1 MPPSKPL
8 PCSDEFATPEEYV
21 EELLSFASTS
31 DTWQILCGAVHVVD
45 FFITEPGLFYAA
57 LPAEWHAFLLSQD
70 VMRLLDFFVRD
81 DPDTATFA
89 DGQTPPASL
98 TEYIKTIRRLALRRD
113 VKTPAAD
120 LPPLT
125 RTVSVGMSPK
135 KVHEVRRF
143 ADYVTRLSSDMA
155 AAAAA
160 AAGTDG
166 DEVTHFVDFGSGQNY
181 LGRALASEPYNR
193 RVVAVE
199 GRQKNV
205 DAAKSFDTQSGLAVK
220 PKILRNKKVWNRILE
235 VAGPN
240 KSDPE
245 ALAAAIREVVG
256 DDDDGDNFRKIGSD
270 ELSYT
275 AEEGKGLL
283 QYVSGRLD
291 SGDLSEVIA
300 KIDGASGRG
309 ADDAEEKKKRLKLM
323 AVSIHSCGNLS
334 HYGIRSLVLNPD
346 IRAVAIVGCC
356 YNLVTEKLG
365 PPTYK
370 HGYLRP
376 TLQAVNGRVIKESDR
391 RDPQGFPMSERLST
405 YGGHGIRANITARMM
420 ACQAPQNWTAAE
432 SELFF
437 TRHFYRAVLQ
447 KIFLDRGAVHE
458 VLFHPDDDD
467 DDDDDNDNDNDD
479 DNDDDNDN
487 DNDNKNDDVDLASL
501 GPFQKSTSP
510 LAIGTLPKRSYG
522 GGLAQYIRA
531 AVKKLTTSSDYKKYA
546 EVMRE
551 TMADMS
557 EAEMEAYM
565 ARFAPRK
572 KELCIVWSLMAYSA
586 TLVEAL
592 MVTDRWV
599 WLKEQDEVGEAWV
612 ETVFD
617 FGQSPRNMVVVGI
630 KKESGGGG
638 GGGDGERE
646 ADGKEDGV

>member
-21 EELLSFASTS
+21 EELLDFASTC

-45 FFITEPGLFYAA
+45 FFVTEPGLFYAA

-89 DGQTPPASL
+89 DGQTPPESL
-98 TEYIKTIRRLALRRD
+98 VQYIKTIRRLALRRNVQPPPEAD
-113 VKTPAAD
+113 ATLPA
-120 LPPLT
+120 LT

-135 KVHEVRRF
+135 KIHEVKRF
-143 ADYVTRLSSDMA
+143 ADYVARLSSDIA
-155 AAAAA
+155 ADA
-160 AAGTDG
+160 D

-199 GRQKNV
+199 GRQNNV
-205 DAAKSFDTQSGLAVK
+205 DAAKSYDTQSGLAVK
-220 PKILRNKKVWNRILE
+220 PKILRNKKVWNKILE
-235 VAGPN
+235 VVGPN
-240 KSDPE
+240 KSDPT
-245 ALAAAIREVVG
+245 AMAAAIKEVVG
-256 DDDDGDNFRKIGSD
+256 DDGDNFRKIGSE

-275 AEEGKGLL
+275 VEQGKGLL
-283 QYVSGRLD
+283 QYISGRLD
-291 SGDLSEVIA
+291 NGDLSEVIGQ
-300 KIDGASGRG
+300 IDKGSSE
-309 ADDAEEKKKRLKLM
+309 AEDKKRVKLM
-323 AVSIHSCGNLS
+323 AISIHSCGNLS
-334 HYGIRSLVLNPD
+334 HYGIRSLVLNAE
-346 IRAVAIVGCC
+346 IHAVAIVGCC

-376 TLQAVNGRVIKESDR
+376 TLQAVNGRVVQESDR
-391 RDPQGFPMSERLST
+391 RDPQGFPMSAKLST
-405 YGGHGIRANITARMM
+405 HRGQGIRANVTARMM
-420 ACQAPQNWTAAE
+420 ACQAPQNWTPAE
-432 SELFF
+432 SDLFF

-458 VLFHPDDDD
+458 VLHDAGKDAG
-467 DDDDDNDNDNDD
+467 
-479 DNDDDNDN
+479 
-487 DNDNKNDDVDLASL
+487 VDAAAV

-510 LAIGTLPKRSYG
+510 LAIGTLPKRSYS
-522 GGLAQYIRA
+522 GGLVPYIRA
-531 AVKKLTTSSDYKKYA
+531 AVAKLTTSSDYKKFA

-551 TMADMS
+551 TMADMTD
-557 EAEMEAYM
+557 AEMEAYL
-565 ARFAPRK
+565 ARYAPRK

-592 MVTDRWV
+592 MVTDRWA
-599 WLKEQDEVGEAWV
+599 WLREQDEVKDAWV

-617 FGQSPRNMVVVGI
+617 FGQSPRNMVIVGV
-630 KKESGGGG
+630 KK
-638 GGGDGERE
+638 
-646 ADGKEDGV
+646 

>member
-21 EELLSFASTS
+21 EELLNFASTS

-57 LPAEWHAFLLSQD
+57 LPADWHAFLLSQD

-89 DGQTPPASL
+89 DGQTPPESL
-98 TEYIKTIRRLALRRD
+98 VTYIKTIRRLALRRD
-113 VKTPAAD
+113 VHPPAAAD
-120 LPPLT
+120 ATLPPLT
-125 RTVSVGMSPK
+125 RTVSVGMNPK
-135 KVHEVRRF
+135 KVHEVKRF
-143 ADYVTRLSSDMA
+143 ADYVARLSSDIA
-155 AAAAA
+155 ADA
-160 AAGTDG
+160 D

-181 LGRALASEPYNR
+181 LGRALASEPYSR

-205 DAAKSFDTQSGLAVK
+205 DAAKSYDTQSGLAAK
-220 PKILRNKKVWNRILE
+220 PKILRNKKVWNKILE
-235 VAGPN
+235 AAGPN

-245 ALAAAIREVVG
+245 AMAAAIKQVVG
-256 DDDDGDNFRKIGSD
+256 DDGDNFRKIGSD

-283 QYVSGRLD
+283 QYISGRLD
-291 SGDLSEVIA
+291 NGDLSEVIQQ
-300 KIDGASGRG
+300 IDRG
-309 ADDAEEKKKRLKLM
+309 HPAGDGEPKRLKLM

-346 IRAVAIVGCC
+346 IHAVAIVGCC

-376 TLQAVNGRVIKESDR
+376 TLQPVNGGRAAHESAR
-391 RDPQGFPMSERLST
+391 RDPQGFPMSAKLST
-405 YGGHGIRANITARMM
+405 HGRHGIRANITARMM
-420 ACQAPQNWTAAE
+420 ACQAPQNWTRAD
-432 SELFF
+432 SDLFF

-458 VLFHPDDDD
+458 VLFDPDADADAD
-467 DDDDDNDNDNDD
+467 P
-479 DNDDDNDN
+479 
-487 DNDNKNDDVDLASL
+487 ATL

-531 AVKKLTTSSDYKKYA
+531 AVTKLTTSSDYKKFA
-546 EVMRE
+546 DVMAA
-551 TMADMS
+551 TMADLTDD
-557 EAEMEAYM
+557 EVAAYL
-565 ARFAPRK
+565 ARFGPRK
-572 KELCIVWSLMAYSA
+572 KELCVVWSLMAYSA

-599 WLKEQDEVGEAWV
+599 WLKEQDEVKDAWV

-617 FGQSPRNMVVVGI
+617 FAQSPRNMVIVGV
-630 KKESGGGG
+630 KK
-638 GGGDGERE
+638 
-646 ADGKEDGV
+646 

>member
-1 MPPSKPL
+1 MPPTKPL

-21 EELLSFASTS
+21 EELLDFASTS

-81 DPDTATFA
+81 NPDTATFA

-98 TEYIKTIRRLALRRD
+98 TKYIKTIRRLALRRD

-125 RTVSVGMSPK
+125 RTVSVGMNPK

-155 AAAAA
+155 AG
-160 AAGTDG
+160 AGDEE
-166 DEVTHFVDFGSGQNY
+166 EVTHFVDFGSGQNY

-220 PKILRNKKVWNRILE
+220 PKILRNKKVWNKILE

-245 ALAAAIREVVG
+245 ALAAAIKEVVS
-256 DDDDGDNFRKIGSD
+256 DDDEGDNFRKIGSD

-275 AEEGKGLL
+275 VEEGKGLL

-291 SGDLSEVIA
+291 NGDLSEVIA
-300 KIDGASGRG
+300 KIDRAGSGANV
-309 ADDAEEKKKRLKLM
+309 EEKKKRLKLM

-346 IRAVAIVGCC
+346 IHAVAIVGCC

-365 PPTYK
+365 PPTHK
-370 HGYLRP
+370 QHGNYYLRP

-405 YGGHGIRANITARMM
+405 YRGHGIRANITARMM
-420 ACQAPQNWTAAE
+420 ACQAPQNWTAAD

-458 VLFHPDDDD
+458 VLFHHPDD
-467 DDDDDNDNDNDD
+467 NNN
-479 DNDDDNDN
+479 NNN
-487 DNDNKNDDVDLASL
+487 NEQEDVDPASL

-531 AVKKLTTSSDYKKYA
+531 AVNKLTTSSDYKKYA

-599 WLKEQDEVGEAWV
+599 WLKEQQEVGEAWV

-638 GGGDGERE
+638 GGSGGGERE

>member
-21 EELLSFASTS
+21 EELLAFASTS

-98 TEYIKTIRRLALRRD
+98 TKYIKTIRRLALRRD

-125 RTVSVGMSPK
+125 RTVSVGMNPK

-155 AAAAA
+155 A
-160 AAGTDG
+160 GTDDDD

-220 PKILRNKKVWNRILE
+220 PKIPRNKKVWNKILE

-245 ALAAAIREVVG
+245 ALAAAIKEVVG

-291 SGDLSEVIA
+291 NGDLSEVIA
-300 KIDGASGRG
+300 KIDRASGSG
-309 ADDAEEKKKRLKLM
+309 ADAEEEKKRLKLM

-346 IRAVAIVGCC
+346 IHAVAIVGCC

-370 HGYLRP
+370 HGYYLRP
-376 TLQAVNGRVIKESDR
+376 TLQTVNGRVIKESDR

-405 YGGHGIRANITARMM
+405 YRGHGIRANITARMM

-458 VLFHPDDDD
+458 VLFTPDDDD
-467 DDDDDNDNDNDD
+467 DDDDKD
-479 DNDDDNDN
+479 DN
-487 DNDNKNDDVDLASL
+487 VDPASL

-599 WLKEQDEVGEAWV
+599 WLREQDEVGEAWV

-630 KKESGGGG
+630 KKGSGGGA
-638 GGGDGERE
+638 GDGARE
-646 ADGKEDGV
+646 AGGKEDGV

>member
-21 EELLSFASTS
+21 EELLEFASTC

-57 LPAEWHAFLLSQD
+57 LPEEWHAFLLSQD

-98 TEYIKTIRRLALRRD
+98 VDYIKTIRRLALRRE
-113 VKTPAAD
+113 VKTPAAGTT

-125 RTVSVGMSPK
+125 RTVSVGMNPK
-135 KVHEVRRF
+135 KIHEVKNF
-143 ADYVTRLSSDMA
+143 ADYVARLSSDIA
-155 AAAAA
+155 A
-160 AAGTDG
+160 
-166 DEVTHFVDFGSGQNY
+166 DEDDEITHFVDFGSGQNY
-181 LGRALASEPYNR
+181 LGRALASKPYNR

-199 GRQKNV
+199 GRQNNV
-205 DAAKSFDTQSGLAVK
+205 DAAKSYDTQSGLAIK
-220 PKILRNKKVWNRILE
+220 PKIFRNKKVWNKIVE

-245 ALAAAIREVVG
+245 VMAAAIREVVG
-256 DDDDGDNFRKIGSD
+256 DDGDNFRKIGSE

-275 AEEGKGLL
+275 VEEGKGLL
-283 QYVSGRLD
+283 QYISGRLD
-291 SGDLSEVIA
+291 NGDLSEVIE
-300 KIDGASGRG
+300 KIDRG
-309 ADDAEEKKKRLKLM
+309 SAEDDEKKRLKLM
-323 AVSIHSCGNLS
+323 AISIHSCGNLS

-346 IRAVAIVGCC
+346 IHAVAIVGCC

-376 TLQAVNGRVIKESDR
+376 TLQAINGRVVQESDK
-391 RDPQGFPMSERLST
+391 RDPQGFPMSEKLST
-405 YGGHGIRANITARMM
+405 HRGQGIRANITARMM

-432 SELFF
+432 SDLFF

-458 VLFHPDDDD
+458 VLYDPDQDPG
-467 DDDDDNDNDNDD
+467 
-479 DNDDDNDN
+479 
-487 DNDNKNDDVDLASL
+487 VDPATL

-510 LAIGTLPKRSYG
+510 LAIGTLPKRSYS
-522 GGLAQYIRA
+522 GGLAEYIRA
-531 AVKKLTTSSDYKKYA
+531 AVHKLTTSKDYKKFS
-546 EVMRE
+546 EVMQE
-551 TMADMS
+551 TMVDLTD
-557 EAEMEAYM
+557 EEIDGYLK
-565 ARFAPRK
+565 RFEGRK

-586 TLVEAL
+586 TLIEAL

-599 WLKEQDEVGEAWV
+599 WLKEQDEVKDAWV

-617 FGQSPRNMVVVGI
+617 FKQSPRNMVIVGV
-630 KKESGGGG
+630 KK
-638 GGGDGERE
+638 
-646 ADGKEDGV
+646 

>member
-21 EELLSFASTS
+21 EELLDFASTCN
-31 DTWQILCGAVHVVD
+31 TWQILCGAVHVVD

-98 TEYIKTIRRLALRRD
+98 TRYIKTIRRLALRRD

-125 RTVSVGMSPK
+125 RTVSVGMNPK

-155 AAAAA
+155 A
-160 AAGTDG
+160 GVDD

-235 VAGPN
+235 VAGAN

-245 ALAAAIREVVG
+245 ALAAAIKEVVG
-256 DDDDGDNFRKIGSD
+256 DDGDDGDNFRKIGSD

-291 SGDLSEVIA
+291 NGDLSEVIA
-300 KIDGASGRG
+300 KIDRGSG
-309 ADDAEEKKKRLKLM
+309 ADAREKKRLKLM

-334 HYGIRSLVLNPD
+334 HYGIRSLVLNRD
-346 IRAVAIVGCC
+346 IHAVAIVGCC

-365 PPTYK
+365 PPTCK

-376 TLQAVNGRVIKESDR
+376 TLQAVNGRVIKESER
-391 RDPQGFPMSERLST
+391 RDPQGFPMSSRLST
-405 YGGHGIRANITARMM
+405 YRGHGIRANITARMM

-458 VLFHPDDDD
+458 VFFNPDDDD
-467 DDDDDNDNDNDD
+467 DDDDDDA
-479 DNDDDNDN
+479 
-487 DNDNKNDDVDLASL
+487 ASL
-501 GPFQKSTSP
+501 VVGPFQKSTSP

-531 AVKKLTTSSDYKKYA
+531 AVNKLTTSSDYKKYA

-551 TMADMS
+551 TMADMT

-592 MVTDRWV
+592 MVTDRWL
-599 WLKEQDEVGEAWV
+599 WLREQDEVGEAWV

-630 KKESGGGG
+630 KKESGGG
-638 GGGDGERE
+638 ERE
-646 ADGKEDGV
+646 ADGKRR

>member
-21 EELLSFASTS
+21 EELLAFASTS

-89 DGQTPPASL
+89 NGQTPPASL

-125 RTVSVGMSPK
+125 RTVSVGMNPK

-155 AAAAA
+155 A
-160 AAGTDG
+160 GTDDG

-205 DAAKSFDTQSGLAVK
+205 DAAKSFDTQSGLAIK
-220 PKILRNKKVWNRILE
+220 PKILRNKKVWNKILE
-235 VAGPN
+235 VAGPS

-291 SGDLSEVIA
+291 NGDLSEVIA
-300 KIDGASGRG
+300 KIDRRASGSG
-309 ADDAEEKKKRLKLM
+309 ADAAEEEKKRRLKLM

-346 IRAVAIVGCC
+346 IHAVAIVGCC

-370 HGYLRP
+370 HGGYYLRP

-405 YGGHGIRANITARMM
+405 YRGHGIRANITARMM

-458 VLFHPDDDD
+458 VLFTPNDDDD
-467 DDDDDNDNDNDD
+467 DDDDDNDDKDH
-479 DNDDDNDN
+479 
-487 DNDNKNDDVDLASL
+487 VDPASL

-599 WLKEQDEVGEAWV
+599 WLKEQDEVREAWV

-638 GGGDGERE
+638 GGDGERE

>member
-21 EELLSFASTS
+21 EELLDFASTS

-98 TEYIKTIRRLALRRD
+98 TKYIKTIRRLALRRD

-125 RTVSVGMSPK
+125 RTVSVGMNPK

-155 AAAAA
+155 AG
-160 AAGTDG
+160 AGDE
-166 DEVTHFVDFGSGQNY
+166 EVTHFVDFGSGQNY

-220 PKILRNKKVWNRILE
+220 PKILRNKKVWNKILE

-245 ALAAAIREVVG
+245 ALAAAIKAVVG
-256 DDDDGDNFRKIGSD
+256 DDDDEGDNFRKIGSD

-275 AEEGKGLL
+275 VKEGKGLL

-291 SGDLSEVIA
+291 NGDLSEVIA
-300 KIDGASGRG
+300 KIDRRAGRSGAN
-309 ADDAEEKKKRLKLM
+309 AEEKKKRLKLM

-334 HYGIRSLVLNPD
+334 HYGIRSLVLNRD
-346 IRAVAIVGCC
+346 IHAVAIVGCC

-365 PPTYK
+365 PPTRK
-370 HGYLRP
+370 HGCCYYLRP

-405 YGGHGIRANITARMM
+405 YRGHGIRANITARMM
-420 ACQAPQNWTAAE
+420 ACQAPQNWTAAD

-458 VLFHPDDDD
+458 VLFNPDDDD
-467 DDDDDNDNDNDD
+467 TG
-479 DNDDDNDN
+479 
-487 DNDNKNDDVDLASL
+487 DDVDDVDPASL

-531 AVKKLTTSSDYKKYA
+531 AVNKLTTSSDYKKYA

-599 WLKEQDEVGEAWV
+599 WLKEQQEVGEAWV

-630 KKESGGGG
+630 KKESDGGG
-638 GGGDGERE
+638 GGGDGEKE
-646 ADGKEDGV
+646 ADGKENGV

>member
-21 EELLSFASTS
+21 EELLDFASTS

-98 TEYIKTIRRLALRRD
+98 TKYIKTIRRLALRRD
-113 VKTPAAD
+113 VKTPTAD

-125 RTVSVGMSPK
+125 RTVSVGMNPK

-155 AAAAA
+155 AG
-160 AAGTDG
+160 AGDEE
-166 DEVTHFVDFGSGQNY
+166 EVTHFVDFGSGQNY

-220 PKILRNKKVWNRILE
+220 PKILRNKKVWNKILE
-235 VAGPN
+235 VAGPK

-245 ALAAAIREVVG
+245 ALAAAIKEVVG
-256 DDDDGDNFRKIGSD
+256 DDDEGDNFRKIGSD

-275 AEEGKGLL
+275 VEEGKGLL

-291 SGDLSEVIA
+291 NGDLSEVIA
-300 KIDGASGRG
+300 KIDRRSGRSGG
-309 ADDAEEKKKRLKLM
+309 ADAEEKKKKKKRLKLM

-334 HYGIRSLVLNPD
+334 HYGIRSLVLNRD
-346 IRAVAIVGCC
+346 IHAVAIVGCC

-365 PPTYK
+365 PPTHK
-370 HGYLRP
+370 HGGCCYYLRP

-405 YGGHGIRANITARMM
+405 YRGHGIRANITARMM
-420 ACQAPQNWTAAE
+420 ACQAPQNWTAAD

-458 VLFHPDDDD
+458 VLFNPDDDTG
-467 DDDDDNDNDNDD
+467 
-479 DNDDDNDN
+479 
-487 DNDNKNDDVDLASL
+487 DDVDVDPASL

-531 AVKKLTTSSDYKKYA
+531 AVNKLTTSSDYKKYA

-599 WLKEQDEVGEAWV
+599 WLKEQQEVGEAWV